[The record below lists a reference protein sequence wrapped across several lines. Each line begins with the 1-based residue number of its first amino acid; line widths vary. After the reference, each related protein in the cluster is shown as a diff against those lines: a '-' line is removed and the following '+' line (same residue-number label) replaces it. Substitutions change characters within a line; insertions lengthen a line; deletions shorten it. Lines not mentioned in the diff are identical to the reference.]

1 MIQYGEDTCESNCLG
16 KLLNCLQYFQN
27 VKEIEVPVEG
37 SKDWKFTSIK
47 KEYLNEGAR
56 RLSEER

>member
-16 KLLNCLQYFQN
+16 MLLSCLQYMQN

-37 SKDWKFTSIK
+37 RKDWKSTSMK

-56 RLSEER
+56 RLSGGR